1 MIFNYLLII
10 IIIPRLFF
18 LFQDNPINIRKTVYS
33 IILQIIPVLFL
44 QNNFAVIS
52 LIITLIIFQ
61 LIYYFIEKKTKSIN
75 MWRFLSL
82 LIYLIII
89 EFYSSSILKIDFN
102 VSAIQFV
109 SNLKNIFP
117 FFQSIELILN
127 YKFLLIFLSVLLL
140 MNESNFFIRILFDLL
155 KINLLTSPQNS
166 LENKK
171 SDIDELKAG
180 RIIGI
185 LERIIIFIF
194 IYFDSYGSVGFVLA
208 AKTFARFKKLD
219 DQTFAEYV
227 LIGTL
232 VSSLISICV
241 TLFVKYQLQMFS

>member
-18 LFQDNPINIRKTVYS
+18 LFQDNPIDIRKTIYS
-33 IILQIIPVLFL
+33 IIFQIIPVLFL
-44 QNNFAVIS
+44 QNNFALIS

-61 LIYYFIEKKTKSIN
+61 LIYYFIEQKTKSIN
-75 MWRFLSL
+75 MWRFTSL

-117 FFQSIELILN
+117 FFQSIELIQN
-127 YKFLLIFLSVLLL
+127 NKFLLIFLSLLLL
-140 MNESNFFIRILFDLL
+140 MNESNFFIRTLFDLL
-155 KINLLTSPQNS
+155 KLNLSISPQDS
-166 LENKK
+166 SGNKK

-194 IYFDSYGSVGFVLA
+194 IYFDSYGAVGFVLA

-241 TLFVKYQLQMFS
+241 TLFVKYQLQMFG